1 VRPSRR
7 NRPAKVVPEDEAM
20 TTLRSLVAL
29 LFGLAAFT
37 TLGALLFPYM
47 VDVGADVMLA
57 VIAAVTPPAA
67 P

>member
-1 VRPSRR
+1 
-7 NRPAKVVPEDEAM
+7 M